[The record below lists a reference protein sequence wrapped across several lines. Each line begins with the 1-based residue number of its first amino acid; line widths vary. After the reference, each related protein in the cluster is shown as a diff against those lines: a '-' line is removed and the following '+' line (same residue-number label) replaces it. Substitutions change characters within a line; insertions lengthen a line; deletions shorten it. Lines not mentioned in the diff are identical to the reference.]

1 MFASVLMLTG
11 CATADKGTP
20 QPAYSDPVPLPEGP
34 VRIYDNTD
42 VFKGSET
49 SDLFRVTTAVEDF
62 YRNAGSYEVKQKAME
77 AYQLEDDTKRSVAII
92 RLYAP
97 LKEFTKTGNL
107 KDNITHRYFASIA
120 QDLVPDPSL
129 GKYTY
134 DFVLNEKAVKVEGDT
149 ATVTLDGSVHLINGN
164 SIQVPEGSMEIKMV
178 KSNGEWFIDM
188 PQTLG

>member
-49 SDLFRVTTAVEDF
+49 SDIFRVTTAVEDF
-62 YRNAGSYEVKQKAME
+62 YRNAGSYEIKQKAMD
-77 AYQLEDDTKRSVAII
+77 AYAIEDDTKRSIAIT
-92 RLYAP
+92 RLYSP
-97 LKEFTKTGNL
+97 LKEFTKAGNT
-107 KDNITHRYFASIA
+107 KDTILHRYFASIA
-120 QDLVPDPSL
+120 QDVVPDPAG

-134 DFVLNEKAVKVEGDT
+134 DFVLKEKAVEVEGDQ
-149 ATVTLDGSVHLINGN
+149 ATVNLDGAVHLVNGN
-164 SIQVPEGSMEIKMV
+164 SIQIPEGSMKIKMV

-188 PQTLG
+188 TEAP